1 MLFSYD
7 GLIFQILGKSIVKS
21 PRSHDSDVRRP
32 RGRPRDW
39 HDKTDQN
46 TIKSL
51 DRAIVVLQRLGE
63 IGGATL
69 SALAG
74 DLGQSPATVY
84 RVLTTF
90 QGRGLVAFD
99 EQSQVWSIGAG
110 SFLIGA
116 GFLRR
121 TSLVDSARPIL
132 RALMAVTGE
141 TANLG
146 IERDKEVLFVSQVE
160 THAHIR
166 AFFPP
171 GSTSQMHASGI
182 GKALLAFMPDDRR
195 RVILSGRN
203 LTRFTDQTLADH
215 TALDRDL
222 GVCRAR
228 GYAVDADEK
237 TDGMRCIAAPVY
249 DAYGEAV
256 AGISVS
262 GPSSRITDRDIP
274 GLGAEVRAA
283 AGNLSAAIGAASGD

>member
-1 MLFSYD
+1 MPTSR
-7 GLIFQILGKSIVKS
+7 S
-21 PRSHDSDVRRP
+21 PVPGTRRP
-32 RGRPRDW
+32 RGRPRGW

-63 IGGATL
+63 LGGATL

-90 QGRGLVAFD
+90 QGRGLVAYD
-99 EQSQVWSIGAG
+99 ATAQVWSIGAG
-110 SFLIGA
+110 TFLIGT

-121 TSLVDSARPIL
+121 TSLVDCARPVL
-132 RALMAVTGE
+132 RALMAATGE

-146 IERDKEVLFVSQVE
+146 IERDGEVLFVRQVE
-160 THAHIR
+160 TQAHIR

-171 GSTSQMHASGI
+171 GSRSQMHASGI
-182 GKALLAFMPDDRR
+182 GKVLLAFMPDDRR
-195 RVILSGRN
+195 AVVLAGLT
-203 LTRFTDQTLADH
+203 LTRYTDQTLTDH
-215 TALDRDL
+215 ATLAHDL
-222 GVCRAR
+222 GASRAR

-237 TDGMRCIAAPVY
+237 TDGMRCIAAPVF
-249 DAYGEAV
+249 DAHGEAV

-262 GPSSRITDRDIP
+262 GPTSRITDRDIP
-274 GLGAEVRAA
+274 RLAADVTTA
-283 AGNLSAAIGAASGD
+283 AGNLSAAIGAAPPD